1 VATKRA
7 PAKKASAPKGAAAAT
22 KTPARKAPAKKA
34 AAKKTA
40 AKRAPAHA
48 AAANE
53 AASEQPPAEKTAA
66 KRAPATKAPAE
77 KAAAKRTPATK
88 APAKKAV
95 AKRAPATKA
104 PAKTAA
110 KRAPAQ
116 AAAAKKAGPKQAPA
130 EKAAAKASARKAPA
144 EKTVASAERAGEAAP
159 VGAHERL
166 ETYRAKRDF
175 EITSEPSGSGPPPK
189 DGRRFV
195 VQRHRASRLH
205 YDFRLEAAGVLVSWA
220 VPKGP
225 TLDPDVKRMA
235 VHVEDHPLDYFDFE
249 GVIPAKEYGGGDV
262 IVWDWGT
269 WAEGK
274 GLDPIE
280 AIEAGTLHVDL
291 VGEKLRGRFMLI
303 RSGRNGGGKQQW
315 LLFHKHDEYAVAGWD
330 PEEHPQSVKSGRTN
344 DEVKA
349 APAASWTSHASWAA
363 PTPEELEALDGLRKE
378 GEWQLGE
385 HTVKVTNLDK
395 VLFPAKDGHDAVTK
409 RDLIRYHAVMAPAML
424 PYLAERPVNM
434 NRFPNGIDKAGF
446 WHKAVPKHAP
456 EWLTQWRYDD
466 RGEGETEFYLVPDSP
481 AALAWLANYGAVEL
495 HPWTSTIHHP
505 HQPTW
510 AMIDIDPGPKTTFDD
525 ALVAARLYRTALD
538 HLGVEAAPKVT
549 GKRGIQIWVPV
560 AEGYAFQDTQDWVE
574 AVSRAVG
581 ATIPELVSWEW
592 ERARRGGRMRLD
604 FTQNAVNKTLVAPFG
619 VRPAPGAPVSV
630 PITWDELD
638 DPDLRP
644 DQWTIL
650 DVADRLATDGDPLAP
665 LIGRQQRLPSL

>member
-1 VATKRA
+1 VATKKA
-7 PAKKASAPKGAAAAT
+7 PAKVSPATKGATA
-22 KTPARKAPAKKA
+22 AKKA
-34 AAKKTA
+34 AARKPPA
-40 AKRAPAHA
+40 AKKA
-48 AAANE
+48 A
-53 AASEQPPAEKTAA
+53 
-66 KRAPATKAPAE
+66 ATKAPAE
-77 KAAAKRTPATK
+77 KAVPGKPAATSAPAKK
-88 APAKKAV
+88 APAKKAP
-95 AKRAPATKA
+95 AKKAPAKKAPAKKAPAKKAPAKKASAKKAATKA
-104 PAKTAA
+104 PA
-110 KRAPAQ
+110 
-116 AAAAKKAGPKQAPA
+116 
-130 EKAAAKASARKAPA
+130 
-144 EKTVASAERAGEAAP
+144 
-159 VGAHERL
+159 GAHERL

-175 EITSEPSGSGPPPK
+175 EVTSEPSGSGPPPK

-274 GLDPIE
+274 GLDPVE
-280 AIEAGTLHVDL
+280 AIESGTLHVDL

-349 APAASWTSHASWAA
+349 APAASWTSHASWAG
-363 PTPEELEALDGLRKE
+363 PTPEELEALDALRKE

-385 HTVKVTNLDK
+385 HAVKVTNLDK

-446 WHKAVPKHAP
+446 WHKAAPKHSP

-466 RGEGETEFYLVPDSP
+466 RGEGETEFYIVPDSP

-510 AMIDIDPGPKTTFDD
+510 AMIDIDPGPKTSFDD

-549 GKRGIQIWVPV
+549 GKRGLQIWVPV

-581 ATIPELVSWEW
+581 SMIPDVVSWEW

-604 FTQNAVNKTLVAPFG
+604 FTQNAINKTLVTPFG

-644 DQWTIL
+644 DRWTIL
-650 DVADRLATDGDPLAP
+650 DVADRLAADGDPLAP
-665 LIGRQQRLPSL
+665 LIGLQQRLPTL